1 MILWQL
7 WSCQRLSSCN
17 AVSTYTSSGAP
28 STIRTPEAVPD
39 AADEWRGYDPNMG
52 IMGDKFEGVRLMGS
66 TIFYKMDTYPIAG
79 ATARVELGGDIRK
92 RVTATRFM
100 ALGIFSLAAKKQAG
114 HVFLTVEGDGFD
126 ILVEVPVKK
135 EAEARKFASKV
146 NKAARG

>member
-1 MILWQL
+1 
-7 WSCQRLSSCN
+7 
-17 AVSTYTSSGAP
+17 
-28 STIRTPEAVPD
+28 
-39 AADEWRGYDPNMG
+39 MG